1 MKTET
6 VKLSQVQVNE
16 ANPRTITNE
25 KFQKLVNSVLAL
37 PKMLEL
43 RPIVVDNMMVALG
56 GNMRFRA
63 LTAISDLSEDELKSR
78 LFSINDV
85 KKKTEGEQQ
94 ALLTHWLRWRDSP
107 TAIIIKASE
116 LSDAE
121 QREFIIKDNIGY
133 GEWDTDSL
141 TAQWDN
147 EELVDWGIEF
157 PDAENALNAQNGSGS
172 GSEKQNSAPESSLFD
187 RFIVPPFSIL
197 DTRKGYWQD
206 RKKKWYDIIG
216 DMGESRNDTLVTSL
230 EIKYKDLYQR
240 TREHRKELGI
250 SFKEYIDKYVSQED
264 LEKEQAKIVAQGV
277 SILDPVMA
285 EIVCR
290 WFGQENGKAFD
301 CFAGD
306 SVFGFVAAYL
316 GNDFTGVELREKQ
329 AALNN
334 ERVEGMNARYICDD
348 GQNVAQHIEPES
360 QDLLFSCP
368 PYFDLEKYSDLPND
382 ASNQGSY
389 EDFIKI
395 LENAFTGAVSC
406 LKENRFAAI
415 CVGDVRDKNTG
426 FYYDFCG
433 DIKRIFKQN
442 GMRLYNEIILVEQT
456 ASTALRASR
465 YMDSRKV
472 AKTHQ
477 HLLVFFKGDPKK
489 IKKEFPKIEYK
500 EEDLELFNTSEEET
514 STVVSNEAQTQLG
527 GVIKDLIKFREQFIK
542 KKVIMYLPYPC
553 IQKAYDKGQIHIHRN
568 ESGEICGY
576 LWLND
581 ISKLQVSR
589 IEEICSVKRG
599 LGSEMIEWAKSHAQF
614 PVLELKV
621 VDFNKHAYD
630 FYLKH
635 GFVEVSREKGK
646 NINNITMHY
655 AS

>member
-1 MKTET
+1 MKTEQ
-6 VKLSQVQVNE
+6 VKLSQIQVNG
-16 ANPRTITNE
+16 ANPRTISKE
-25 KFQKLVNSVLAL
+25 KFSKLINSILVL
-37 PKMLEL
+37 PKMLDL
-43 RPIVVDNMMVALG
+43 RPIVVDNTMTALG
-56 GNMRFRA
+56 GNMRLRA
-63 LTAISDLSEDELKSR
+63 LTTIADMTEAEVADTLNGCRD
-78 LFSINDV
+78 FQ
-85 KKKTEGEQQ
+85 KKTEAEQQ
-94 ALLTHWLRWRDSP
+94 LLLDYWARWKDRP
-107 TAIIIKASE
+107 TAPVLKASE
-116 LSDAE
+116 LSDEE
-121 QREFIIKDNIGY
+121 QREFIIKDNVGY
-133 GEWDTDSL
+133 GEWDMDAL
-141 TAQWDN
+141 AN
-147 EELVDWGIEF
+147 EW
-157 PDAENALNAQNGSGS
+157 DAEDLNGWGLDLWEDKTGNGSGS
-172 GSEKQNSAPESSLFD
+172 DASRQNSAPESSLFD
-187 RFIVPPFSIL
+187 RFVVPPFSIL

-240 TREHRKELGI
+240 TREHRKECGL

-290 WFGQENGKAFD
+290 WFGQENGTAFD

-306 SVFGFVAAYL
+306 SVFGFVAAHL
-316 GNDFTGVELREKQ
+316 GNDFTGIELRDKQ

-334 ERVEGMNARYICDD
+334 ERVEGMKARYICDD
-348 GQNVAQHIEPES
+348 GQNVAHHIEPES

-406 LKENRFAAI
+406 LKQNRFAAI

-489 IKKEFPKIEYK
+489 IKKEFPRIEYT
-500 EEDLELFNTSEEET
+500 EEDLSKTDSCET
-514 STVVSNEAQTQLG
+514 
-527 GVIKDLIKFREQFIK
+527 
-542 KKVIMYLPYPC
+542 
-553 IQKAYDKGQIHIHRN
+553 
-568 ESGEICGY
+568 
-576 LWLND
+576 
-581 ISKLQVSR
+581 
-589 IEEICSVKRG
+589 
-599 LGSEMIEWAKSHAQF
+599 GSENET
-614 PVLELKV
+614 E
-621 VDFNKHAYD
+621 
-630 FYLKH
+630 
-635 GFVEVSREKGK
+635 
-646 NINNITMHY
+646 
-655 AS
+655 

>member
-329 AALNN
+329 AVLNN

-514 STVVSNEAQTQLG
+514 STVVNNEAKTQLC
-527 GVIKDLIKFREQFIK
+527 GVIKDLIKFRGQFIK
-542 KKVIMYLPYPC
+542 KKVIKYLPYPR
-553 IQKAYDKGQIHIHRN
+553 IQKAYDKGQIHIYRN

-581 ISKLQVSR
+581 RSKLQVSC

>member
-197 DTRKGYWQD
+197 DIRKGYWQD

-250 SFKEYIDKYVSQED
+250 SFKEYIEKYVSQED

-542 KKVIMYLPYPC
+542 KKVIMYLPYPR

-581 ISKLQVSR
+581 KSKLQVSC

>member
-1 MKTET
+1 MNMKTEQ
-6 VKLSQVQVNE
+6 VKLSQIQVNG
-16 ANPRTITNE
+16 ANPRTISKE
-25 KFQKLVNSVLAL
+25 KFSKLINSILVL
-37 PKMLEL
+37 PKMLDL
-43 RPIVVDNMMVALG
+43 RPIVVDNTMTALG
-56 GNMRFRA
+56 GNMRLRA
-63 LTAISDLSEDELKSR
+63 LTTIADMTEAEVADILNGCRD
-78 LFSINDV
+78 FQ
-85 KKKTEGEQQ
+85 KKTEAEQQ
-94 ALLTHWLRWRDSP
+94 LLLDYWARWKDRP
-107 TAIIIKASE
+107 TAPVLKASE
-116 LSDAE
+116 LSDEE
-121 QREFIIKDNIGY
+121 QREFIIKDNVGY
-133 GEWDTDSL
+133 GEWDMDAL
-141 TAQWDN
+141 AN
-147 EELVDWGIEF
+147 EW
-157 PDAENALNAQNGSGS
+157 DAEDLNGWGLDLWEDKTGDGS
-172 GSEKQNSAPESSLFD
+172 GSEASHQNSAPESSLFD
-187 RFIVPPFSIL
+187 RFVVPPFSIL

-240 TREHRKELGI
+240 TREHRKECGL
-250 SFKEYIDKYVSQED
+250 SFKEYIGKYVSQED

-290 WFGQENGKAFD
+290 WFGQENGTAFD

-306 SVFGFVAAYL
+306 SVFGFVAAHL
-316 GNDFTGVELREKQ
+316 GNDFTGIELRDKQ

-334 ERVEGMNARYICDD
+334 ERVEGMKARYICDD

-406 LKENRFAAI
+406 LKQNRFAAI
-415 CVGDVRDKNTG
+415 CVGDVREKNTG

-489 IKKEFPKIEYK
+489 IKKEFPKIEYT
-500 EEDLELFNTSEEET
+500 EEDLSKTDSCET
-514 STVVSNEAQTQLG
+514 
-527 GVIKDLIKFREQFIK
+527 
-542 KKVIMYLPYPC
+542 
-553 IQKAYDKGQIHIHRN
+553 
-568 ESGEICGY
+568 
-576 LWLND
+576 
-581 ISKLQVSR
+581 
-589 IEEICSVKRG
+589 
-599 LGSEMIEWAKSHAQF
+599 GSENET
-614 PVLELKV
+614 E
-621 VDFNKHAYD
+621 
-630 FYLKH
+630 
-635 GFVEVSREKGK
+635 
-646 NINNITMHY
+646 
-655 AS
+655 

>member
-395 LENAFTGAVSC
+395 LEKAFTGAVSC

-500 EEDLELFNTSEEET
+500 EDDLELFNTSEEET

-542 KKVIMYLPYPC
+542 KKVIMYLPYPR

-581 ISKLQVSR
+581 RSKLQVSC

>member
-1 MKTET
+1 MKTEQ
-6 VKLSQVQVNE
+6 VKLSQIQVNG
-16 ANPRTITNE
+16 ANPRTISKE
-25 KFQKLVNSVLAL
+25 KFSKLINSILVL
-37 PKMLEL
+37 PKMLDL
-43 RPIVVDNMMVALG
+43 RPIVVDNTMTALG
-56 GNMRFRA
+56 GNMRLRA
-63 LTAISDLSEDELKSR
+63 LTTIADMTEAEVADTLNGCRD
-78 LFSINDV
+78 FH
-85 KKKTEGEQQ
+85 KKTEAEQQ
-94 ALLTHWLRWRDSP
+94 LLLDYWARWKDRP
-107 TAIIIKASE
+107 TAPVLKASE
-116 LSDAE
+116 LSDEE
-121 QREFIIKDNIGY
+121 QREFIIKDNVGY
-133 GEWDTDSL
+133 GEWDMDAL
-141 TAQWDN
+141 AN
-147 EELVDWGIEF
+147 EW
-157 PDAENALNAQNGSGS
+157 DAEDLNGWGLDLWEDKTGNGSGS
-172 GSEKQNSAPESSLFD
+172 DTSHQNSAPESSLFD
-187 RFIVPPFSIL
+187 RFVVPPFSIL

-240 TREHRKELGI
+240 TREHRKECGL

-290 WFGQENGKAFD
+290 WFGQENGTAFD

-306 SVFGFVAAYL
+306 SVFGFVAAHL
-316 GNDFTGVELREKQ
+316 GNDFTGIELRDKQ

-334 ERVEGMNARYICDD
+334 ERVEGMKARYICDD

-406 LKENRFAAI
+406 LKQNRFAAI

-433 DIKRIFKQN
+433 DIKRIFKEN

-456 ASTALRASR
+456 ASTALMASR

-489 IKKEFPKIEYK
+489 IKKEFPRIEYT
-500 EEDLELFNTSEEET
+500 EEDLSKTDSCET
-514 STVVSNEAQTQLG
+514 
-527 GVIKDLIKFREQFIK
+527 
-542 KKVIMYLPYPC
+542 
-553 IQKAYDKGQIHIHRN
+553 
-568 ESGEICGY
+568 
-576 LWLND
+576 
-581 ISKLQVSR
+581 
-589 IEEICSVKRG
+589 
-599 LGSEMIEWAKSHAQF
+599 GSENET
-614 PVLELKV
+614 E
-621 VDFNKHAYD
+621 
-630 FYLKH
+630 
-635 GFVEVSREKGK
+635 
-646 NINNITMHY
+646 
-655 AS
+655 

>member
-1 MKTET
+1 MKTEQ
-6 VKLSQVQVNE
+6 VKLSQIQVNG
-16 ANPRTITNE
+16 ANPRTISKE
-25 KFQKLVNSVLAL
+25 KFSKLINSILVL
-37 PKMLEL
+37 PKMLDL
-43 RPIVVDNMMVALG
+43 RPIVVDNTMTALG
-56 GNMRFRA
+56 GNMRLRA
-63 LTAISDLSEDELKSR
+63 LTTIADMTEAEVADTLNGCRD
-78 LFSINDV
+78 FQ
-85 KKKTEGEQQ
+85 KKTEAEQQ
-94 ALLTHWLRWRDSP
+94 LLLDYWARWKDRP
-107 TAIIIKASE
+107 TAPVLKASE
-116 LSDAE
+116 LSDEE
-121 QREFIIKDNIGY
+121 QREFIIKDNVGY
-133 GEWDTDSL
+133 GEWDMDAL
-141 TAQWDN
+141 AN
-147 EELVDWGIEF
+147 EW
-157 PDAENALNAQNGSGS
+157 DAEDLNGWGLDLWEDKTGNGSGS
-172 GSEKQNSAPESSLFD
+172 DASRQNSAPESSLFD
-187 RFIVPPFSIL
+187 RFVVPPFSIL

-240 TREHRKELGI
+240 TREHRKECGL

-264 LEKEQAKIVAQGV
+264 LEKEQAKIIAQGV

-290 WFGQENGKAFD
+290 WFGQENGTAFD

-306 SVFGFVAAYL
+306 SVFGFVAAHL
-316 GNDFTGVELREKQ
+316 GNDFTGIELRDKQ

-334 ERVEGMNARYICDD
+334 ERVEGMKARYICDD
-348 GQNVAQHIEPES
+348 GQNVAHHIEPES

-406 LKENRFAAI
+406 LKQNRFAAI

-489 IKKEFPKIEYK
+489 IKKEFPRIEYT
-500 EEDLELFNTSEEET
+500 EEDLSKTDSCET
-514 STVVSNEAQTQLG
+514 
-527 GVIKDLIKFREQFIK
+527 
-542 KKVIMYLPYPC
+542 
-553 IQKAYDKGQIHIHRN
+553 
-568 ESGEICGY
+568 
-576 LWLND
+576 
-581 ISKLQVSR
+581 
-589 IEEICSVKRG
+589 
-599 LGSEMIEWAKSHAQF
+599 GSENET
-614 PVLELKV
+614 E
-621 VDFNKHAYD
+621 
-630 FYLKH
+630 
-635 GFVEVSREKGK
+635 
-646 NINNITMHY
+646 
-655 AS
+655 

>member
-157 PDAENALNAQNGSGS
+157 PDAENALNAQNESGS

-250 SFKEYIDKYVSQED
+250 SFKEYIEKYVSQED

-415 CVGDVRDKNTG
+415 CVGDVRDKNSG

-500 EEDLELFNTSEEET
+500 EEDMELFNTSEEET
-514 STVVSNEAQTQLG
+514 AADVSNEAKTQLG

-542 KKVIMYLPYPC
+542 KEFIMYLPYLKL
-553 IQKAYDKGQIHIHRN
+553 QKAYDKGQIHIHRD

-576 LWLND
+576 LWLNNMP
-581 ISKLQVSR
+581 KLQVSR

-630 FYLKH
+630 FYLKR
-635 GFVEVSREKGK
+635 GFVEVSREEGK

>member
-56 GNMRFRA
+56 GNMRYRA
-63 LTAISDLSEDELKSR
+63 LTAISDLSEEDLKAR

-133 GEWDTDSL
+133 GDWDTDSL

-157 PDAENALNAQNGSGS
+157 PDAENALNAQNGDGS
-172 GSEKQNSAPESSLFD
+172 GSERQNSAPESSLFD

-206 RKKKWYDIIG
+206 RKKKWYELMG
-216 DMGESRNDTLVTSL
+216 DLGDSRKDTLVTSL

-240 TREHRKELGI
+240 TREHRKELGL

-277 SILDPVMA
+277 SIFDPVVSEVM
-285 EIVCR
+285 CR
-290 WFGQENGKAFD
+290 WFTPKSGSKIFD

-306 SVFGFVAAYL
+306 TAKGLVFAECGHSFI
-316 GNDFTGVELREKQ
+316 GIELRPEQ
-329 AALNN
+329 VEINN
-334 ERVEGMNARYICDD
+334 KIIADRGKDIRYICDD

-368 PYFDLEKYSDLPND
+368 PYFDLEVYSDLPND
-382 ASNQGSY
+382 ASNQGTY
-389 EDFIKI
+389 EDFIRV
-395 LENAFTGAVSC
+395 LDNGFSGAVGC
-406 LKENRFAAI
+406 LKNNRFAVI
-415 CVGDVRDKNTG
+415 VVGDVRDKKTG

-433 DIKRIFKQN
+433 DIKRIFKKN

-477 HLLVFFKGDPKK
+477 HVLVFFKGDPKK
-489 IKKEFPKIEYK
+489 IKGEFERIEYT
-500 EEDLELFNTSEEET
+500 EEDMNKFTDVEQNNET
-514 STVVSNEAQTQLG
+514 E
-527 GVIKDLIKFREQFIK
+527 
-542 KKVIMYLPYPC
+542 
-553 IQKAYDKGQIHIHRN
+553 
-568 ESGEICGY
+568 
-576 LWLND
+576 
-581 ISKLQVSR
+581 
-589 IEEICSVKRG
+589 
-599 LGSEMIEWAKSHAQF
+599 
-614 PVLELKV
+614 
-621 VDFNKHAYD
+621 
-630 FYLKH
+630 
-635 GFVEVSREKGK
+635 
-646 NINNITMHY
+646 
-655 AS
+655 

>member
-1 MKTET
+1 M
-6 VKLSQVQVNE
+6 
-16 ANPRTITNE
+16 
-25 KFQKLVNSVLAL
+25 
-37 PKMLEL
+37 
-43 RPIVVDNMMVALG
+43 
-56 GNMRFRA
+56 
-63 LTAISDLSEDELKSR
+63 
-78 LFSINDV
+78 
-85 KKKTEGEQQ
+85 
-94 ALLTHWLRWRDSP
+94 
-107 TAIIIKASE
+107 
-116 LSDAE
+116 
-121 QREFIIKDNIGY
+121 
-133 GEWDTDSL
+133 
-141 TAQWDN
+141 
-147 EELVDWGIEF
+147 DWGIEF

-250 SFKEYIDKYVSQED
+250 SFKEYIEKYVSQED

-489 IKKEFPKIEYK
+489 IKKEFPKIEYT
-500 EEDLELFNTSEEET
+500 EEDLSKT
-514 STVVSNEAQTQLG
+514 
-527 GVIKDLIKFREQFIK
+527 D
-542 KKVIMYLPYPC
+542 
-553 IQKAYDKGQIHIHRN
+553 
-568 ESGEICGY
+568 SGET
-576 LWLND
+576 
-581 ISKLQVSR
+581 
-589 IEEICSVKRG
+589 
-599 LGSEMIEWAKSHAQF
+599 GSESET
-614 PVLELKV
+614 E
-621 VDFNKHAYD
+621 
-630 FYLKH
+630 
-635 GFVEVSREKGK
+635 
-646 NINNITMHY
+646 
-655 AS
+655 

>member
-542 KKVIMYLPYPC
+542 KKVIMYLPYPR

-581 ISKLQVSR
+581 RSKLQVSC

>member
-1 MKTET
+1 MNMKTEQ
-6 VKLSQVQVNE
+6 VKLSQIQVNG
-16 ANPRTITNE
+16 ANPRTISKE
-25 KFQKLVNSVLAL
+25 KFSKLINSILVL
-37 PKMLEL
+37 PKMLDL
-43 RPIVVDNMMVALG
+43 RPIVVDNTMTALG
-56 GNMRFRA
+56 GNMRLRA
-63 LTAISDLSEDELKSR
+63 LTTIADMTEAEVADILNGCRD
-78 LFSINDV
+78 FQ
-85 KKKTEGEQQ
+85 KKTEAEQQ
-94 ALLTHWLRWRDSP
+94 LLLDYWARWKDRP
-107 TAIIIKASE
+107 TAPVLKASE
-116 LSDAE
+116 LSDEE
-121 QREFIIKDNIGY
+121 QREFIIKDNVGY
-133 GEWDTDSL
+133 GEWDMDAL
-141 TAQWDN
+141 AN
-147 EELVDWGIEF
+147 EW
-157 PDAENALNAQNGSGS
+157 DAEDLNGWGLDLWEDKTGDGS
-172 GSEKQNSAPESSLFD
+172 GSEASHQNSAPESSLFD
-187 RFIVPPFSIL
+187 RFVVPPFSIL

-250 SFKEYIDKYVSQED
+250 SFKEYIEKYVSQED

-290 WFGQENGKAFD
+290 WFGQENGTAFD

-306 SVFGFVAAYL
+306 SVFGFVAAHL
-316 GNDFTGVELREKQ
+316 GNDFTGIELRDKQ

-334 ERVEGMNARYICDD
+334 ERVEGMKARYICDD

-406 LKENRFAAI
+406 LKQNRFAAI
-415 CVGDVRDKNTG
+415 CVGDVREKNTG

-489 IKKEFPKIEYK
+489 IKKEFPKIEYT
-500 EEDLELFNTSEEET
+500 EEDLSKTDSCET
-514 STVVSNEAQTQLG
+514 
-527 GVIKDLIKFREQFIK
+527 
-542 KKVIMYLPYPC
+542 
-553 IQKAYDKGQIHIHRN
+553 
-568 ESGEICGY
+568 
-576 LWLND
+576 
-581 ISKLQVSR
+581 
-589 IEEICSVKRG
+589 
-599 LGSEMIEWAKSHAQF
+599 GSENET
-614 PVLELKV
+614 E
-621 VDFNKHAYD
+621 
-630 FYLKH
+630 
-635 GFVEVSREKGK
+635 
-646 NINNITMHY
+646 
-655 AS
+655 

>member
-1 MKTET
+1 MKTEQ
-6 VKLSQVQVNE
+6 VKLSQIQVNG
-16 ANPRTITNE
+16 ANPRTISKE
-25 KFQKLVNSVLAL
+25 KFSKLINSILVL
-37 PKMLEL
+37 PKMLDL
-43 RPIVVDNMMVALG
+43 RPIVVDNTMTALG
-56 GNMRFRA
+56 GNMRLRA
-63 LTAISDLSEDELKSR
+63 LTTIADMTEAEVADILNGCRD
-78 LFSINDV
+78 FQ
-85 KKKTEGEQQ
+85 KKTEAEQQ
-94 ALLTHWLRWRDSP
+94 LLLDYWARWKDRP
-107 TAIIIKASE
+107 TAPVLKASE
-116 LSDAE
+116 LSDEE
-121 QREFIIKDNIGY
+121 QREFIIKDNVGY
-133 GEWDTDSL
+133 GEWDMDAL
-141 TAQWDN
+141 AN
-147 EELVDWGIEF
+147 EW
-157 PDAENALNAQNGSGS
+157 DAEDLNGWGLDLWEDKTGDGS
-172 GSEKQNSAPESSLFD
+172 GSEASHQNSAPESSLFD
-187 RFIVPPFSIL
+187 RFVVPPFSIL

-240 TREHRKELGI
+240 TREHRKECGL
-250 SFKEYIDKYVSQED
+250 SFKEYIGKYVSQED

-290 WFGQENGKAFD
+290 WFGQENGTAFD

-306 SVFGFVAAYL
+306 SVFGFVAAHL
-316 GNDFTGVELREKQ
+316 GNDFTGIELRDKQ

-334 ERVEGMNARYICDD
+334 ERVEGMKARYICDD

-406 LKENRFAAI
+406 LKQNRFAAI
-415 CVGDVRDKNTG
+415 CVGDVREKNTG

-489 IKKEFPKIEYK
+489 IKKEFPKIEYT
-500 EEDLELFNTSEEET
+500 EEDLSKTDSCET
-514 STVVSNEAQTQLG
+514 
-527 GVIKDLIKFREQFIK
+527 
-542 KKVIMYLPYPC
+542 
-553 IQKAYDKGQIHIHRN
+553 
-568 ESGEICGY
+568 
-576 LWLND
+576 
-581 ISKLQVSR
+581 
-589 IEEICSVKRG
+589 
-599 LGSEMIEWAKSHAQF
+599 GSENET
-614 PVLELKV
+614 E
-621 VDFNKHAYD
+621 
-630 FYLKH
+630 
-635 GFVEVSREKGK
+635 
-646 NINNITMHY
+646 
-655 AS
+655 

>member
-1 MKTET
+1 MKTEQ
-6 VKLSQVQVNE
+6 VKLSQIQVNG
-16 ANPRTITNE
+16 ANPRTISKE
-25 KFQKLVNSVLAL
+25 KFSKLINSILVL
-37 PKMLEL
+37 PKMLDL
-43 RPIVVDNMMVALG
+43 RPIVVDNTMTALG
-56 GNMRFRA
+56 GNMRLRA
-63 LTAISDLSEDELKSR
+63 LTTIADMTEAEVADTLNGCRD
-78 LFSINDV
+78 FQ
-85 KKKTEGEQQ
+85 KKTEAEQQ
-94 ALLTHWLRWRDSP
+94 ILLDYWARWKDRP
-107 TAIIIKASE
+107 TAPVLKASE
-116 LSDAE
+116 LSDEE
-121 QREFIIKDNIGY
+121 QREFIIKDNVGY
-133 GEWDTDSL
+133 GEWDMDAL
-141 TAQWDN
+141 AN
-147 EELVDWGIEF
+147 EW
-157 PDAENALNAQNGSGS
+157 DAEDLNGWGLDLWEDKTGDGSGS
-172 GSEKQNSAPESSLFD
+172 DASRQNSAPESSLFD
-187 RFIVPPFSIL
+187 RFVVPPFSIL

-240 TREHRKELGI
+240 TREHRKECGL

-290 WFGQENGKAFD
+290 WFGQENGTAFD

-306 SVFGFVAAYL
+306 SVFGFVAAHL
-316 GNDFTGVELREKQ
+316 GNDFTGIELRDKQ

-334 ERVEGMNARYICDD
+334 ERVEGMKARYICDD

-406 LKENRFAAI
+406 LKQNRFAAI

-489 IKKEFPKIEYK
+489 IKKEFPKIEYT
-500 EEDLELFNTSEEET
+500 EEDLSKTDSCET
-514 STVVSNEAQTQLG
+514 
-527 GVIKDLIKFREQFIK
+527 
-542 KKVIMYLPYPC
+542 
-553 IQKAYDKGQIHIHRN
+553 
-568 ESGEICGY
+568 
-576 LWLND
+576 
-581 ISKLQVSR
+581 
-589 IEEICSVKRG
+589 
-599 LGSEMIEWAKSHAQF
+599 GSENET
-614 PVLELKV
+614 E
-621 VDFNKHAYD
+621 
-630 FYLKH
+630 
-635 GFVEVSREKGK
+635 
-646 NINNITMHY
+646 
-655 AS
+655 

>member
-63 LTAISDLSEDELKSR
+63 LTAISDLSEEDLKAR

-133 GEWDTDSL
+133 GDWDTDSL

-157 PDAENALNAQNGSGS
+157 PDAENALNAQNGDGS
-172 GSEKQNSAPESSLFD
+172 GSERQNSAPESSLFD

-206 RKKKWYDIIG
+206 RKKKWYELMG
-216 DMGESRNDTLVTSL
+216 DLGDSRKDTLVTSL

-240 TREHRKELGI
+240 TREHRKELGL

-277 SILDPVMA
+277 SIFDPVVSEVM
-285 EIVCR
+285 CR
-290 WFGQENGKAFD
+290 WFTPKSGSKIFD

-306 SVFGFVAAYL
+306 TAKGLVFAECGHSFI
-316 GNDFTGVELREKQ
+316 GIELRPEQ
-329 AALNN
+329 VEINN
-334 ERVEGMNARYICDD
+334 KIIADRGKDIRYICDD

-368 PYFDLEKYSDLPND
+368 PYFDLEVYSDLPND
-382 ASNQGSY
+382 ASNQGTY
-389 EDFIKI
+389 EDFIRV
-395 LENAFTGAVSC
+395 LDNGFSGAVGC
-406 LKENRFAAI
+406 LKNNRFAVI
-415 CVGDVRDKNTG
+415 VVGDVRDKKTG

-433 DIKRIFKQN
+433 DIKRIFKKN

-456 ASTALRASR
+456 ASTVLRASR

-477 HLLVFFKGDPKK
+477 HVLVFFKGDPKK
-489 IKKEFPKIEYK
+489 IKGEFERIEYT
-500 EEDLELFNTSEEET
+500 EEDMNKFTDVEQNNET
-514 STVVSNEAQTQLG
+514 E
-527 GVIKDLIKFREQFIK
+527 
-542 KKVIMYLPYPC
+542 
-553 IQKAYDKGQIHIHRN
+553 
-568 ESGEICGY
+568 
-576 LWLND
+576 
-581 ISKLQVSR
+581 
-589 IEEICSVKRG
+589 
-599 LGSEMIEWAKSHAQF
+599 
-614 PVLELKV
+614 
-621 VDFNKHAYD
+621 
-630 FYLKH
+630 
-635 GFVEVSREKGK
+635 
-646 NINNITMHY
+646 
-655 AS
+655 

>member
-542 KKVIMYLPYPC
+542 KKVIMYLPYPR
-553 IQKAYDKGQIHIHRN
+553 IQKAYDKGEIHIHRN

-581 ISKLQVSR
+581 MSKLQVSR

>member
-1 MKTET
+1 MKTEQ
-6 VKLSQVQVNE
+6 VKLSQIQVNG
-16 ANPRTITNE
+16 ANPRTISKE
-25 KFQKLVNSVLAL
+25 KFSKLINSILVL
-37 PKMLEL
+37 PKMLDL
-43 RPIVVDNMMVALG
+43 RPIVVDNTMTALG
-56 GNMRFRA
+56 GNMRLRA
-63 LTAISDLSEDELKSR
+63 LTTIADMTEAEVADTLNGCRD
-78 LFSINDV
+78 FQ
-85 KKKTEGEQQ
+85 KKTEAEQQ
-94 ALLTHWLRWRDSP
+94 LLLDYWARWKDRP
-107 TAIIIKASE
+107 TAPVLKASE
-116 LSDAE
+116 LSDEE
-121 QREFIIKDNIGY
+121 QREFIIKDNVGY
-133 GEWDTDSL
+133 GEWDMDAL
-141 TAQWDN
+141 AN
-147 EELVDWGIEF
+147 EWNAEDLNGWGLDLWE
-157 PDAENALNAQNGSGS
+157 DKTGDGSGS
-172 GSEKQNSAPESSLFD
+172 DASRQNSAPESSLFD
-187 RFIVPPFSIL
+187 RFVVPPFSIL

-240 TREHRKELGI
+240 TREHRKECGL

-290 WFGQENGKAFD
+290 WFGQENGTAFD

-306 SVFGFVAAYL
+306 SVFGFVAAHL
-316 GNDFTGVELREKQ
+316 GNDFTGIELRDKQ

-334 ERVEGMNARYICDD
+334 ERVEGMKARYICDD

-406 LKENRFAAI
+406 LKQNRFAAI

-489 IKKEFPKIEYK
+489 IKKEFPKIEYT
-500 EEDLELFNTSEEET
+500 EEDLSKTDSCET
-514 STVVSNEAQTQLG
+514 
-527 GVIKDLIKFREQFIK
+527 
-542 KKVIMYLPYPC
+542 
-553 IQKAYDKGQIHIHRN
+553 
-568 ESGEICGY
+568 
-576 LWLND
+576 
-581 ISKLQVSR
+581 
-589 IEEICSVKRG
+589 
-599 LGSEMIEWAKSHAQF
+599 GSENET
-614 PVLELKV
+614 E
-621 VDFNKHAYD
+621 
-630 FYLKH
+630 
-635 GFVEVSREKGK
+635 
-646 NINNITMHY
+646 
-655 AS
+655 